1 MGTLAGALLGDLL
14 DVIARREE
22 LEVSLATQ
30 LGLEQPHEDLLVS
43 ACARWE
49 EWQQTYPVLG
59 VCEDLLGLREWVR
72 RAAPDETNEVLLALA
87 ELGATDGGDDPAAT
101 AALLWLLIPG
111 AVGVAHALMP
121 LSERIDELVAAQL
134 WICART
140 VSWRK
145 GVSVAATVLMNT
157 RREVMTDLGL
167 SMDPRA
173 ARAEFPSADPEL
185 LTGPGF
191 SGHPVGTCVP
201 RSTAAADFEL
211 LHGLLEDATGAGVVS
226 PDDCHLLL
234 RLAQHACTRRGGRG
248 RGGLFARAS
257 SADVAE
263 EWGVSRATV
272 TRRADH
278 ALRALQDTYARRVRV
293 A

>member
-1 MGTLAGALLGDLL
+1 M
-14 DVIARREE
+14 
-22 LEVSLATQ
+22 SLATQ
-30 LGLEQPHEDLLVS
+30 LGLEPPQGDLWVS

-49 EWQQTYPVLG
+49 GWQRAHPVLA
-59 VCEDLLGLREWVR
+59 VCDDLFGLRDWVR
-72 RAAPDETNEVLLALA
+72 HAAPDETNQVLLALA
-87 ELGATDGGDDPAAT
+87 ELGAADGGDDPAAT
-101 AALLWLLIPG
+101 AALLWLLLPG
-111 AVGVAHALMP
+111 AVGIAHALMP

-173 ARAEFPSADPEL
+173 ARVEFPSAAPEL

-201 RSTAAADFEL
+201 QSDAAADVDL
-211 LHGLLEDATGAGVVS
+211 LHGLLEDATRAGLVS
-226 PDDCHLLL
+226 RYECHLLL
-234 RLAQHACTRRGGRG
+234 RLAQHARTRRGGRG
-248 RGGLFARAS
+248 RGGLFARS
-257 SADVAE
+257 STADVAHE
-263 EWGVSRATV
+263 CGVSRATV
-272 TRRADH
+272 TRRADR
-278 ALRALQDTYARRVRV
+278 ALRTLQDTYAKGTRV